1 MDQAQEAPET
11 VYLGEDEAS
20 LYLQTTTQA
29 VWAPGGQTPQVRSDA
44 QRTKISFYGTL
55 NLHTGKEIVLRTPEM
70 NGPTSVRHLEQIL
83 ATFPTQPIVLFW
95 DRASWHKGVVVSQFL
110 QAHPRIEALY
120 FPVASPELNPQEHV
134 WKATRHAVSHNHLA
148 PKLPQLADQFQD
160 HLAQSTFQS
169 SFLYRYGYGSTHCQ
183 NFI

>member
-1 MDQAQEAPET
+1 MDQAQQAPET